1 MGRFLAFA
9 IVLSIPASWVFTQV
23 WPVAARDQFAASF
36 AASVCAQKPAPQ
48 ECATKPAKT
57 GTPLLNTIAGR
68 PSAPVPSG
76 PGVTYSFDQLVQALE
91 GAGVPPGGRS
101 HTGAAIARAES
112 GGRSAAICDSCAG
125 VREYSVGPWQLNLLA
140 HPGVS
145 AACAM
150 ALNCAEA
157 AASAISGRGSN
168 WSPWTTYTTGA
179 YRRYLA

>member
-9 IVLSIPASWVFTQV
+9 IVLSIPASWVCTQV
-23 WPVAARDQFAASF
+23 WPVSARDQFAAHL
-36 AASVCAQKPAPQ
+36 AASVCSQRPPPPECSPKPG
-48 ECATKPAKT
+48 KT
-57 GTPLLNTIAGR
+57 GTPLLNAIAGR
-68 PSAPVPSG
+68 PATSVPSG
-76 PGVTYSFDQLVQALE
+76 PGVTYSFAQLVQALE
-91 GAGVPPGGRS
+91 GAGVPPGARS

-125 VREYSVGPWQLNLLA
+125 VREYSVGPWQINLLA

-145 AACAM
+145 TACAI
-150 ALNCAEA
+150 ALNCAAA

-168 WSPWTTYTTGA
+168 WSPWTTYTQGT